1 MTDYPGPER
10 RKENLDLESRVRDL
24 EEENRSSIK
33 SRQAMHRQLG
43 DLSVKVD
50 LVLSRMDDK
59 FEECSSHKT
68 ETALLKAAHSVL
80 ANTISTMAVSMKD
93 LGESTGK
100 SIKDLG
106 ASTATAIK
114 DIQDDQKWATRAAAT
129 GLVATVGG
137 LAAYIWK
144 VTIGR

>member
-1 MTDYPGPER
+1 MGYSGPER
-10 RKENLDLESRVRDL
+10 RAENISLETRVRDL
-24 EEENRSSIK
+24 EEESRASIK
-33 SRQAMHRQLG
+33 SRQAMHKQLG
-43 DLSVKVD
+43 DLGIKVD
-50 LVLSRMDDK
+50 LVLSRMDEK
-59 FEECSSHKT
+59 FDEFGSHKT

-93 LGESTGK
+93 LG
-100 SIKDLG
+100 
-106 ASTATAIK
+106 ASTAQAIK